1 MVARRIQHPPC
12 VDAATDAYRLESDPL
27 LVFVEDQC
35 IREPQCSVGA
45 TELFKTFQAWD
56 DTKMTQRAFGARVRQ
71 LRGVT
76 SMRQS
81 QGIRYEGI
89 GLKDLIHSDEQGEM

>member
-1 MVARRIQHPPC
+1 MASRSIGDLERRYWRRKKAFVAWAVEGCLEWLRDGIQHPPC

-45 TELFKTFQAWD
+45 IRIVSKLFKPGT
-56 DTKMTQRAFGARVRQ
+56 T
-71 LRGVT
+71 
-76 SMRQS
+76 
-81 QGIRYEGI
+81 
-89 GLKDLIHSDEQGEM
+89 